1 MIVQIHFS
9 SKVKRLVLSKLG
21 GIKSMAMQ
29 LLLICITLITGIVT
43 TRKTVSH
50 DGKERMLWDHT
61 NLDSNTTETCDVG
74 EVTEPPENL
83 FSSLV
88 V

>member
-29 LLLICITLITGIVT
+29 VYFYVLL
-43 TRKTVSH
+43 
-50 DGKERMLWDHT
+50 
-61 NLDSNTTETCDVG
+61 
-74 EVTEPPENL
+74 
-83 FSSLV
+83 
-88 V
+88 